1 MAKNNLSNSWST
13 GSSSLFNQGDIP
25 NFTPLET
32 TTYQLNSGDGR
43 NNNASKPSYSSI
55 SDSYNRMG
63 FGRIGSLGGRMGELE
78 KASLRLGETAS
89 ARILK
94 EQEEEGRLQQILA
107 RQQFGYQSKLQ
118 AQRAAQE
125 QELAR
130 MNKGQ

>member
-125 QELAR
+125 QEFAR